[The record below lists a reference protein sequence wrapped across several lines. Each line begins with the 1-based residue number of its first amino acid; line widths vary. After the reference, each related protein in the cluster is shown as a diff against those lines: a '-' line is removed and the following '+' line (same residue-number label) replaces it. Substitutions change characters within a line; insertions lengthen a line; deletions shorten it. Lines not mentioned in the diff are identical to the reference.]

1 MLSTNRSH
9 ILSGIQKYI
18 LPILV
23 FSFGLQ
29 LLRAFIPGLAWYLK
43 DTVGIGTLSLIPYAF
58 GTFFLGFLAPLLLR
72 IFGDRIALWITA
84 GGLALVRFIEQISRD
99 PAFDFWLAIAGI
111 GLFLNFISLYIGHI
125 RGQDGS
131 PSKNCTY
138 GLILG
143 FAFDT
148 ALRGLFGA
156 RDLSTV
162 SGFIPIT
169 LVAFIAVLIFWFL
182 WKEPKTLQGK
192 YTDGIGKGTYLLL
205 AIGPLFTLQL
215 LYLQSPG
222 WVEEVAGLGYPIGF
236 VVVLLGYLAAA
247 GGLSLGYARPKSL
260 HPILAAL
267 LTISIVLGF
276 FYANQTG
283 VFSLL
288 LLILGQFYIGWGL
301 AVISSVYSNGKTA
314 GLWRTTLS
322 VAGGMVIFLTLSF
335 AFYIGQDMALPIPRG
350 SFPAIA
356 AALFGILV
364 FSGTFSARVNNESSW
379 DFSGIAGGAI
389 LVLVPLVY
397 WLVLGSPPQPVQPHG
412 YPVKVMSY
420 NIHSAFNV
428 EGSQDL
434 EAIASIIENSGANI
448 IGLQEVS
455 RGRLMDGYAD
465 MPTWLANRLDMQMV
479 FQGTE
484 EPIWGN
490 AILTRYPIIET
501 GYGDLPKEGSLIKR
515 GYLWALIDIGAEEP
529 LLVIVTHLHQIEA
542 DSQVRL
548 AQVPVILYFWDEGNS
563 TVFLGDLNARPDSAE
578 MQLIAEAGLVD
589 AWTEA
594 GQGSGYT
601 YASNAPNKR
610 IDFIWHS
617 ADLTAVEIEVIQTLA
632 SDHMPVLATF
642 KLAP

>member
-1 MLSTNRSH
+1 MLSTDRSFK
-9 ILSGIQKYI
+9 LSGIQKYI
-18 LPILV
+18 LPMLI

-29 LLRAFIPGLAWYLK
+29 LLRVFIPGLAWYLK

-84 GGLALVRFIEQISRD
+84 GGLGLIRFVEQISRD
-99 PAFDFWLAIAGI
+99 PALDFWLAIAGI

-131 PSKNCTY
+131 PSQNCTY

-148 ALRGLFGA
+148 AVRGLFGA

-162 SGFIPIT
+162 SGFMPIIIIGLIT
-169 LVAFIAVLIFWFL
+169 VLIFWFL
-182 WKEPKTLQGK
+182 WQEPKTLQGK

-215 LYLQSPG
+215 LYLGSQG

-260 HPILAAL
+260 YPILAAL

-276 FYANQTG
+276 FYADQTG

-364 FSGTFSARVNNESSW
+364 FSGTFSARKAADSSW
-379 DFSGIAGGAI
+379 DYSCAAVVAI
-389 LVLVPLVY
+389 LVLIPLIY
-397 WLVLGSPPQPVQPHG
+397 WVVLGSGPQPDQPNG

-434 EAIASIIENSGANI
+434 EAIATVIENSGADI

-455 RGRLMDGYAD
+455 RVRLMDGYSD

-490 AILTRYPIIET
+490 AILSRYPIIET
-501 GYGDLPKEGSLIKR
+501 GYGDLPKDGSLIKR
-515 GYLWALIDIGAEEP
+515 GYLWALIDVGAEEP
-529 LLVIVTHLHQIEA
+529 LLVIVTHLHQVVA
-542 DSQVRL
+542 DVDVRL
-548 AQVPVILYFWDEGNS
+548 AQVPVIMDFWDEGSS
-563 TVFLGDLNARPDSAE
+563 TVFLGDLNAEPDSEE
-578 MQLIAEAGLVD
+578 MKLIAAAGLVD
-589 AWTEA
+589 AWLET
-594 GQGSGYT
+594 GIGSGYT
-601 YASNAPNKR
+601 DASNDPVKR

-617 ADLTAVEIEVIQTLA
+617 PDLKTIEIEVIQTQA
-632 SDHMPVLATF
+632 SDHMPVIATI
-642 KLAP
+642 K

>member
-1 MLSTNRSH
+1 MLSTDRSLN
-9 ILSGIQKYI
+9 LSGIQRYL

-72 IFGDRIALWITA
+72 IFGDRGALWITA
-84 GGLALVRFIEQISRD
+84 GGLGLIRFVEQISRT
-99 PAFDFWLAIAGI
+99 PALDFWLAIAGI

-131 PSKNCTY
+131 PSKNCAY

-162 SGFIPIT
+162 SGFFPII
-169 LVAFIAVLIFWFL
+169 LVGLIAVLIFWSL
-182 WKEPKTLQGK
+182 WQEPKTLQGK

-215 LYLQSPG
+215 LYLQSQG

-236 VVVLLGYLAAA
+236 LVVLLGYLAAA
-247 GGLSLGYARPKSL
+247 GGLSLGYAKPKSL
-260 HPILAAL
+260 HPVLAAL
-267 LTISIVLGF
+267 LTILMVLGF
-276 FYANQTG
+276 FYADQTG

-288 LLILGQFYIGWGL
+288 VVILGQFFIGWGL
-301 AVISSVYSNGKTA
+301 ATISSVISSGKA
-314 GLWRTTLS
+314 SGIWRTTLS

-335 AFYIGQDMALPIPRG
+335 AYYIGQDMALPIPRQ
-350 SFPAIA
+350 SFPAFA
-356 AALFGILV
+356 AALFGILI
-364 FSGTFSARVNNESSW
+364 FSSTFPARKITESSW
-379 DFSGIAGGAI
+379 DYSGIAVGAI

-397 WLVLGSPPQPVQPHG
+397 WLALGTAPQPDQATG

-434 EAIASIIENSGANI
+434 EEIASIIENSGADI

-455 RGRLMDGYAD
+455 RVRLMDGYAD

-490 AILTRYPIIET
+490 AILSRYPIIET

-515 GYLWALIDIGAEEP
+515 GYLWALIDVGAEEP
-529 LLVIVTHLHQIEA
+529 LLAIVTHLHHVEA
-542 DSQVRL
+542 DVDVRL
-548 AQVPVILYFWDEGNS
+548 AQVPVIMDFWDDENS
-563 TVFLGDLNARPDSAE
+563 TVFLGDLNAKPDSAE

-589 AWTEA
+589 AWIEA
-594 GQGSGYT
+594 GAGSGYT
-601 YASNAPNKR
+601 DASNYPVKR

-617 ADLTAVEIEVIQTLA
+617 ADLETVEIEVIQTQA
-632 SDHMPVLATF
+632 SDHMPVV
-642 KLAP
+642 

>member
-1 MLSTNRSH
+1 MSTKTRFSKLN
-9 ILSGIQKYI
+9 GIQKYF

-29 LLRAFIPGLAWYLK
+29 LVRAFIPGLAWYLK

-72 IFGDRIALWITA
+72 IFGDRGALWITA
-84 GGLALVRFIEQISRD
+84 GGLGIIRFAEQISRD
-99 PAFDFWLAIAGI
+99 PARDFWLAIAGI

-131 PSKNCTY
+131 PSRNCAY

-162 SGFIPIT
+162 SGFIPII
-169 LVAFIAVLIFWFL
+169 LVGLIAVLIFWSL
-182 WKEPKTLQGK
+182 WQEPKTLQGK
-192 YTDGIGKGTYLLL
+192 YTDGTGKGTYLLL

-215 LYLQSPG
+215 LYLGSQG

-236 VVVLLGYLAAA
+236 LVVFLGYLAAA
-247 GGLSLGYARPKSL
+247 GGLSLGYAKPKSL
-260 HPILAAL
+260 HPLLAAL
-267 LTISIVLGF
+267 LTIILVLGF
-276 FYANQTG
+276 FYADQTG
-283 VFSLL
+283 VFSLAL
-288 LLILGQFYIGWGL
+288 VILGQFFIGWGL
-301 AVISSVYSNGKTA
+301 AAISSAISSVKKS
-314 GLWRTTLS
+314 GLWRTTIS
-322 VAGGMVIFLTLSF
+322 VAGGMVLFLALSF
-335 AFYIGQDMALPIPRG
+335 AFYIGQDMALPIPRS

-364 FSGTFSARVNNESSW
+364 FSGTFSARKAADSSW
-379 DFSGIAGGAI
+379 DYSGAALSAI
-389 LVLVPLVY
+389 LVLVPLIY
-397 WLVLGSPPQPVQPHG
+397 WLVLGAAPQPDQPQG

-428 EGSQDL
+428 EGNQDL
-434 EAIASIIENSGANI
+434 EAIAAVIENSGADI

-455 RGRLMDGYAD
+455 RVRLMDGYAD
-465 MPTWLANRLDMQMV
+465 MPTWLANRLEMQMV

-490 AILTRYPIIET
+490 AILSRFPIIET
-501 GYGDLPKEGSLIKR
+501 GYGELPKEGSLIKR
-515 GYLWALIDIGAEEP
+515 GYLWALIDVGAEEP
-529 LLVIVTHLHQIEA
+529 LLVIVTHLHHIEV
-542 DSQVRL
+542 DSNIRVV
-548 AQVPVILYFWDEGNS
+548 QVPVIMDFWHKGNS
-563 TVFLGDLNARPDSAE
+563 TVFLGDLNADPDSPE
-578 MQLIAEAGLVD
+578 MMLIAEAGLVD

-594 GQGSGYT
+594 GQGPGYT

-617 ADLTAVEIEVIQTLA
+617 ADLTAVEIEVIQTQA
-632 SDHMPVLATF
+632 SDHMPVIAT
-642 KLAP
+642 LE

>member
-1 MLSTNRSH
+1 MLSTDRSLN
-9 ILSGIQKYI
+9 LSGIQKYL

-29 LLRAFIPGLAWYLK
+29 LLRAFIPGLAWYLR

-72 IFGDRIALWITA
+72 IFGDRGALWITA

-99 PAFDFWLAIAGI
+99 PAFDFWLAIAGT
-111 GLFLNFISLYIGHI
+111 GLFLNFISIYIGHI

-169 LVAFIAVLIFWFL
+169 LVALIAILIFWSL
-182 WKEPKTLQGK
+182 WQEPKTLQGK

-215 LYLQSPG
+215 LYLGSQG

-260 HPILAAL
+260 HPLLAAF
-267 LTISIVLGF
+267 LTVILVLGF
-276 FYANQTG
+276 FYADQIG
-283 VFSLL
+283 GLSLL

-301 AVISSVYSNGKTA
+301 AVISSVYSSGKTA

-322 VAGGMVIFLTLSF
+322 VAGGMVIFLALSF
-335 AFYIGQDMALPIPRG
+335 AYYIGLDMALPIPRG

-356 AALFGILV
+356 AALFGILI
-364 FSGTFSARVNNESSW
+364 FFGTFPARKNTDSSW
-379 DFSGIAGGAI
+379 DYSGVAMGTI

-397 WLVLGSPPQPVQPHG
+397 WLVLGAGPKPELGNG

-434 EAIASIIENSGANI
+434 EAIASVIENSGADI

-455 RGRLMDGYAD
+455 RVRLMDGSAD
-465 MPTWLANRLDMQMV
+465 MPTWLANRLEMQLV

-490 AILTRYPIIET
+490 AILSRFPIIET
-501 GYGDLPKEGSLIKR
+501 GFGDLPKDGSLIKR
-515 GYLWALIDIGAEEP
+515 GYLWALIDVGAEEP
-529 LLVIVTHLHQIEA
+529 LLVIVTHLHQVVA
-542 DSQVRL
+542 DVDVRL
-548 AQVPVILYFWDEGNS
+548 AQVPVIMDFWDEGTS
-563 TVFLGDLNARPDSAE
+563 TVFVGDMNAKPDSAE
-578 MQLIAEAGLVD
+578 MGLIAEAGLVD
-589 AWTEA
+589 SWIEA
-594 GQGSGYT
+594 GAGSGFT
-601 YASNAPNKR
+601 DASNNPVKR

-617 ADLTAVEIEVIQTLA
+617 PDLETVEIEVIQAQA
-632 SDHMPVLATF
+632 SDHLPVIAT
-642 KLAP
+642 LE

>member
-1 MLSTNRSH
+1 MLSTDRSLN
-9 ILSGIQKYI
+9 ISGIQRYL
-18 LPILV
+18 LPMLV

-72 IFGDRIALWITA
+72 IFGDRVALWITA
-84 GGLALVRFIEQISRD
+84 GGLGLIRFVEQISRT
-99 PAFDFWLAIAGI
+99 PALDFWLAIAGI

-162 SGFIPIT
+162 SGFLPMILVGFIT
-169 LVAFIAVLIFWFL
+169 ILIFWSL

-215 LYLQSPG
+215 LYLQSQG

-236 VVVLLGYLAAA
+236 LVVLLGYLAAA

-276 FYANQTG
+276 FYADQTG

-301 AVISSVYSNGKTA
+301 AVISSVYSSGKSA

-335 AFYIGQDMALPIPRG
+335 AFYIGQDMALPIPRQ
-350 SFPAIA
+350 SFPAVA
-356 AALFGILV
+356 AALFGILI
-364 FSGTFSARVNNESSW
+364 FSGTFSARTNTDSSW
-379 DFSGIAGGAI
+379 DFSGITGGAI

-397 WLVLGSPPQPVQPHG
+397 WLTLGAAPLPDQATG

-434 EAIASIIENSGANI
+434 EAIASVIEDSGADV

-455 RGRLMDGYAD
+455 RVRLMDGYAD

-490 AILTRYPIIET
+490 AILSRYPIIET
-501 GYGDLPKEGSLIKR
+501 GFGELPKEGSLIKR
-515 GYLWALIDIGAEEP
+515 GYLWALIDVGAEEP
-529 LLVIVTHLHQIEA
+529 LLVIVTHLHQVVA
-542 DSQVRL
+542 DVDVRL
-548 AQVPVILYFWDEGNS
+548 AQVPVIMDFWDEKNS
-563 TVFLGDLNARPDSAE
+563 TVFLGDLNAEPDSEE
-578 MQLIAEAGLVD
+578 MELIAEAGLMD
-589 AWTEA
+589 GWIEA
-594 GQGSGYT
+594 GEGSGYT
-601 YASNAPNKR
+601 DASNNPVKR

-617 ADLTAVEIEVIQTLA
+617 VDLETIEIEVIQTQA
-632 SDHMPVLATF
+632 SDHMPVIATI
-642 KLAP
+642 K

>member
-1 MLSTNRSH
+1 MLSTNRSLN
-9 ILSGIQKYI
+9 LSGIQRYL
-18 LPILV
+18 LPMLV

-43 DTVGIGTLSLIPYAF
+43 DTVGIGTMSLIPYAF
-58 GTFFLGFLAPLLLR
+58 GTFILGFLAPLLLR
-72 IFGDRIALWITA
+72 IFGDRLALWITA
-84 GGLALVRFIEQISRD
+84 GGLGIIRFIEQISRT
-99 PAFDFWLAIAGI
+99 PSLDFWLAIAGI

-131 PSKNCTY
+131 PSHNCAY

-162 SGFIPIT
+162 SGFLPMILVGFIT
-169 LVAFIAVLIFWFL
+169 ILIFWSL

-215 LYLQSPG
+215 LYLQSQG

-236 VVVLLGYLAAA
+236 LVVLLGYLVAA

-260 HPILAAL
+260 HPLLAAL
-267 LTISIVLGF
+267 FGIFMVMGI
-276 FYANQTG
+276 FYADQTG
-283 VFSLL
+283 VFSLGL
-288 LLILGQFYIGWGL
+288 IILGQFFIGWGL
-301 AVISSVYSNGKTA
+301 ATISSVYSSAKA
-314 GLWRTTLS
+314 SGLWRTTLS
-322 VAGGMVIFLTLSF
+322 VAGGMVIFLALSF
-335 AFYIGQDMALPIPRG
+335 AYYIGQDMALPIPRG
-350 SFPAIA
+350 SFPAAA
-356 AALFGILV
+356 AALFGILI
-364 FSGTFSARVNNESSW
+364 FSGTLSARNNTRSSW
-379 DFSGIAGGAI
+379 DYSGIAVVGI

-397 WLVLGSPPQPVQPHG
+397 WVVLGAGPEPDQPHG

-434 EAIASIIENSGANI
+434 EAVASVIEDSGADV

-455 RGRLMDGYAD
+455 RVRLMDGYAD

-479 FQGTE
+479 FQGTD

-490 AILTRYPIIET
+490 AILSRYPIIET
-501 GYGDLPKEGSLIKR
+501 GFGELPKEGSLIKR
-515 GYLWALIDIGAEEP
+515 GYLWALIDVGAEEP
-529 LLVIVTHLHQIEA
+529 LLVIVTHLHHIEE
-542 DSQVRL
+542 DSNIRVV
-548 AQVPVILYFWDEGNS
+548 QVPVIMDFWDEGSS
-563 TVFLGDLNARPDSAE
+563 TVVIGDLNANPDSPE
-578 MQLIAEAGLVD
+578 MKLLAEAGLVD
-589 AWTEA
+589 AWLEA
-594 GQGSGYT
+594 GFGAGYT
-601 YASNAPNKR
+601 DASNAPVKR

-617 ADLTAVEIEVIQTLA
+617 VDLETIEIEVIQTQA
-632 SDHMPVLATF
+632 SDHMPVIATI
-642 KLAP
+642 K